1 MKEHI
6 YILDDHPMIA
16 EGTAQLLMT
25 DERYQ
30 VTIGK
35 HYSELYNFI
44 ESNPIS
50 LLIIDYELQDKTA
63 AILTKE
69 NTSDTCACIYYAY
82 GVLDNKTANKKRSSR
97 YSFQK

>member
-35 HYSELYNFI
+35 HYSELYNFR
-44 ESNPIS
+44 
-50 LLIIDYELQDKTA
+50 
-63 AILTKE
+63 
-69 NTSDTCACIYYAY
+69 
-82 GVLDNKTANKKRSSR
+82 GVL
-97 YSFQK
+97 

>member
-44 ESNPIS
+44 ESSPLANVCKIR
-50 LLIIDYELQDKTA
+50 ENKN
-63 AILTKE
+63 KE
-69 NTSDTCACIYYAY
+69 NPCNY
-82 GVLDNKTANKKRSSR
+82 
-97 YSFQK
+97 

>member
-44 ESNPIS
+44 ESNSI
-50 LLIIDYELQDKTA
+50 
-63 AILTKE
+63 
-69 NTSDTCACIYYAY
+69 TSYKI
-82 GVLDNKTANKKRSSR
+82 K
-97 YSFQK
+97 QH

>member
-44 ESNPIS
+44 ESNIEVVDS
-50 LLIIDYELQDKTA
+50 IKNLNNYE
-63 AILTKE
+63 
-69 NTSDTCACIYYAY
+69 
-82 GVLDNKTANKKRSSR
+82 KKI
-97 YSFQK
+97 

>member
-44 ESNPIS
+44 ESKPVGGIN
-50 LLIIDYELQDKTA
+50 LVHT
-63 AILTKE
+63 
-69 NTSDTCACIYYAY
+69 
-82 GVLDNKTANKKRSSR
+82 
-97 YSFQK
+97 